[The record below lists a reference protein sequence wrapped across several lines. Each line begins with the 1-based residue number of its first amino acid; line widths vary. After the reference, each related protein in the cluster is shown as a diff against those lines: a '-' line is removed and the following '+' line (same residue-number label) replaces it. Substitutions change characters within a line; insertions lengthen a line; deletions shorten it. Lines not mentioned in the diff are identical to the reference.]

1 MELLVVLAIVG
12 VLVGLLLPALGYAMA
27 FANETSCLNNLR
39 QIGLAVHQYKCQYD
53 YYPPTWKSDKCRW
66 MDLLKPY
73 LDKKCEAYRCPED
86 RQQVPLPWDPEIVMS
101 YGMNTFN
108 FAGNRYCF
116 WYGVAA
122 GDVRRP
128 SRVILLADCTPGKYY
143 CGGGRKF
150 KDPVTDVDYRHAGG
164 AFCAVFC
171 DGHAEALTATTQN
184 DWDAS
189 LRN

>member
-1 MELLVVLAIVG
+1 MELLVVLAIIG
-12 VLVGLLLPALGYAMA
+12 VLAGLLLPALGYAMA

-53 YYPPTWKSDKCRW
+53 YYPPTWKNGTCRW

-73 LDKKCEAYRCPED
+73 LDKKCDVYRCPED
-86 RQQVPLPWDPEIVMS
+86 RQQIALPWDPDITMS

-122 GDVRRP
+122 GDVKRP
-128 SRVILLADCTPGKYY
+128 SRVILIADCTPGKYY

>member
-1 MELLVVLAIVG
+1 VELLVVLAIVG

-53 YYPPTWKSDKCRW
+53 CYPPTWKNGTCRW

-73 LDKKCEAYRCPED
+73 LDKKCDVYRCPED
-86 RQQVPLPWDPEIVMS
+86 RQQVPLSWDPDITMS

-116 WYGVAA
+116 WYGVAG

-128 SRVILLADCTPGKYY
+128 SRVILIADCTPGKYY
-143 CGGGRKF
+143 CGGGKKF
-150 KDPVTDVDYRHAGG
+150 KDPVPGVDYRHTGG

-171 DGHAEALTATTQN
+171 DGHAEALKATTQS

>member
-1 MELLVVLAIVG
+1 VELLVVLAIVG
-12 VLVGLLLPALGYAMA
+12 VLVGLLLPAIGYAMA
-27 FANETSCLNNLR
+27 FANEISCLNNLR

-53 YYPPTWKSDKCRW
+53 YYPPTWKSGTCRW

-73 LDKKCEAYRCPED
+73 VDKKCDVYRCPED
-86 RQQVPLPWDPEIVMS
+86 RQQIALPWDPEIMMS

-108 FAGNRYCF
+108 FAGNQYCF
-116 WYGVAA
+116 WYGVSAT
-122 GDVRRP
+122 DVRQP
-128 SRVILLADCTPGKYY
+128 SRVILIADCTPGKYY

-150 KDPVTDVDYRHAGG
+150 KDPVADVDYRHNGS
-164 AFCAVFC
+164 FCAVFC
-171 DGHAEALTATTQN
+171 DGHADALKATTQS